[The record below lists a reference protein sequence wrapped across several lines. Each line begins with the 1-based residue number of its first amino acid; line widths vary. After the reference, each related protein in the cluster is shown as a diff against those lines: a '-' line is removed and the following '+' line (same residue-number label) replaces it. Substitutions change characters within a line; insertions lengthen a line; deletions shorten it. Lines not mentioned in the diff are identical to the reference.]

1 MATNYT
7 LRLRLMQLLGSR
19 VIDVEDADGIMEKGV
34 FIPLEMNGL
43 HVTNKGNVAL
53 YAYVT
58 ERMAATRDNSTHY
71 LKLKVTKDKLKKLD
85 ELGYSLPFIGEMTP
99 SNVMPKHQRD
109 YYNSDERVKVDNS
122 FYDNYDNNDF
132 EDAEI

>member
-19 VIDVEDADGIMEKGV
+19 VIDVENADGFMEKGV
-34 FIPLEMNGL
+34 FIPLELNGL
-43 HVTNKGNVAL
+43 SVTKHGNVAL

-71 LKLKVTKDKLKKLD
+71 LKLKLNRDSLKKIN

-99 SNVMPKHQRD
+99 SKASPKHQRD
-109 YYNSDERVKVDNS
+109 FYSNDERVKTGYSLD
-122 FYDNYDNNDF
+122 YDKDDYEN
-132 EDAEI
+132 AEL